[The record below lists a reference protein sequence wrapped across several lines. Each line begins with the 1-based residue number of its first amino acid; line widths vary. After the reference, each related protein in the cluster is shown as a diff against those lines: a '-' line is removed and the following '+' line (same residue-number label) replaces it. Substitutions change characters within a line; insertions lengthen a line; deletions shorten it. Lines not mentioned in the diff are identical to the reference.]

1 MNKKLRLCFF
11 GSPVFAVPSL
21 DRLYRDGHNILSVF
35 SQSPKP
41 ANRGKKI
48 VKQPVHEFA
57 EKKNIEVLCPDVL
70 DSNDIQNYLK
80 NMELDVIVVVAYG
93 KIIPSSILNIPR
105 LGCINLHASLLPRW
119 RGAAPI
125 QRAIMAGDK
134 ATGISIM
141 LMDEGLD
148 SGPVLDVLE
157 IIIQDSDNYMD
168 LATKLSES
176 GAEFLSEI
184 LQQFAD
190 GKIVAKNQAK
200 QGVIYAKKI
209 SKEDEKIDWNIE
221 NYYVLKKIKSLSP
234 FPGAK
239 AKINGE
245 TIKVLDAHLV
255 NSNSNEGPGTILSDD
270 FCIKC
275 GKEAIKITTL
285 QRPGRKVMTAK
296 EVLNGW
302 DVVKGMKAKKI

>member
-57 EKKNIEVLCPDVL
+57 EKKNIEVKYPEAL
-70 DSNDIQNYLK
+70 DNNDIRDYLK
-80 NMELDVIVVVAYG
+80 NLELDVIVVVAYG
-93 KIIPSSILNIPR
+93 KIIPASILNIPR

-119 RGAAPI
+119 RGSAPI

-157 IIIQDSDNYMD
+157 IIIKDSDSYMD

-176 GAEFLSEI
+176 GAEFLSAI
-184 LQQFAD
+184 LLQFAD
-190 GKIVAKNQAK
+190 GKIVAKNQANK
-200 QGVIYAKKI
+200 GVIYAKKI

-239 AKINGE
+239 AIINGE
-245 TIKVLDAHLV
+245 TIKVIDAHLV
-255 NSNSNEGPGTILSDD
+255 KSNSNLEPGTILDD
-270 FCIKC
+270 NFSVKC
-275 GKEAIKITTL
+275 GKEAIKITAL
-285 QRPGRKVMTAK
+285 QRPGKKVMTAK

-302 DVVKGMKAKKI
+302 NVVKGMKAKKI